1 MHHALQSRDFVLMVG
16 NSDVWG
22 VQCFCSFVS
31 NSDYSSIDPSCPA
44 IKVVTK
50 YPPPIYNRL
59 LTLFPSNR
67 IFLMLY
73 SSVLF

>member
-22 VQCFCSFVS
+22 VQCC
-31 NSDYSSIDPSCPA
+31 IDPSCPA

-73 SSVLF
+73 SSVLFKKHFHTKD